1 MDSKDLQLLK
11 EGAREFGVELSQR
24 QVSLFDLFLE
34 GLRSWNRRMNL
45 TGITEV
51 REMVI
56 KLLLDSLAAVPYLPS
71 HGTVLDV
78 GSGAGIPGLPLK
90 IAAQELEVHLVESTA
105 KKVSFLRTMI
115 RNLELT
121 GIAAFEG
128 RAEAGFAASG
138 LLTSY
143 DIVTAR
149 ALAPLAKT
157 IHICFPYLGQ
167 GSVLVTFKGAKAHK
181 EIEESKELLDALA
194 LEVSNTVPYRLP
206 ETQGMRYLVT
216 VTRKPIR

>member
-1 MDSKDLQLLK
+1 VDSKDLQLLK

-45 TGITEV
+45 TGISEV

-56 KLLLDSLAAVPYLPS
+56 KLLLDPLAAVPYLPS
-71 HGTVLDV
+71 QGTVLDV

-90 IAAQELEVHLVESTA
+90 IAAQELEVHLVESKA

-115 RNLELT
+115 RNLGLT

-128 RAEAGFAASG
+128 RAEDGFAASG

-167 GSVLVTFKGAKAHK
+167 DSMLVTFKGAKVQK
-181 EIEESKELLDALA
+181 EIEESEKLLAALH
-194 LEVSNTVPYRLP
+194 LEISKNVSYRLP
-206 ETQGMRYLVT
+206 ETKGVRYLVILKG
-216 VTRKPIR
+216 KPM